1 MAESITQQIDEDFE
15 AQYMQDNLDSYV
27 MTEADE
33 NMMQNNM
40 ANVTENEVELLK
52 DNIRIFTS

>member
-1 MAESITQQIDEDFE
+1 
-15 AQYMQDNLDSYV
+15 MQDNLDSYV